1 MQSLKNK
8 VWRKF
13 LKLLGILGHF
23 RGFQLY
29 FYHLIKSDDMIVI
42 WPLPRERERERERER
57 NEFWPRKRKK
67 SLAKICINSLY

>member
-42 WPLPRERERERERER
+42 WPLPKKRERERERERGI
-57 NEFWPRKRKK
+57 
-67 SLAKICINSLY
+67 LAKKKKKFTCQDLY